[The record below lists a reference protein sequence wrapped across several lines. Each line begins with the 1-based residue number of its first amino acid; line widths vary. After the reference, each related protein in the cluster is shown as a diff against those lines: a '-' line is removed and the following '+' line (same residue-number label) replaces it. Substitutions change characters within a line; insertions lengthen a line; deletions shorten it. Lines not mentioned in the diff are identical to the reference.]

1 MPPVS
6 LKTVDIISALLVIPI
21 CVYVFYESG
30 RWPILPDMGNP
41 AWIPRGVALC
51 LLGAALRL
59 LYLVLKGRA
68 FFLES
73 RLKGADR
80 ARVLWVAALTGAY
93 VIFVERLGFIATT
106 APYMFG
112 FALVLGERRW
122 MRLAL
127 FAVVVP
133 VATYLLFDT
142 ALNVPLPR
150 GWFR

>member
-1 MPPVS
+1 MPPVL
-6 LKTVDIISALLVIPI
+6 LKKVDIISALLVIPI

-59 LYLVLKGRA
+59 LYLALKGRA
-68 FFLES
+68 LFLES
-73 RLKGADR
+73 RLARTDR

-93 VIFVERLGFIATT
+93 VIFVERIGFIATT

-122 MRLAL
+122 VRLAL

-133 VATYLLFDT
+133 LAAYLLFNT

>member
-1 MPPVS
+1 MPPVF
-6 LKTVDIISALLVIPI
+6 LKKVDIISALLVIPI

-59 LYLVLKGRA
+59 LYLALKGRA
-68 FFLES
+68 LFLES
-73 RLKGADR
+73 RLARTDR

-122 MRLAL
+122 VRLAL

-133 VATYLLFDT
+133 LAAYLLFNT

>member
-6 LKTVDIISALLVIPI
+6 MKKVDIISALLVIPV

-30 RWPILPDMGNP
+30 KWPILPDMGNP
-41 AWIPRGVALC
+41 AWIPRGVAVC

-59 LYLVLKGRA
+59 LYLALKGRA
-68 FFLES
+68 LFLES
-73 RLKGADR
+73 RLKGTDR
-80 ARVLWVAALTGAY
+80 TRVLWVAGLTGAY
-93 VIFVERLGFIATT
+93 VIFVERLGFIATS

-122 MRLAL
+122 VRLAL